1 MAKKKSAMPLVG
13 RDAQQRMLKQAEA
26 SGQPELI
33 AVYGRRRVGKTYLV
47 RQYFA
52 GRLRFEL
59 TGSRDASLA
68 EQLGNFTH
76 ALGKLTG
83 FNHASPGSWQQA
95 FQELERALVPVLKGK
110 GRHVLFFDELPWLAR
125 RNSRFLSAF
134 EQFWNHWA
142 SKQPS
147 LIVVICGSAASWMI
161 AKVLRQRG
169 GLHNRVTRRIRLQPF
184 CLAETEAY
192 LQHLGIRWGREA
204 IAEIYMALGG
214 VPFYL
219 NQISRGRSPAQA
231 IDEITMGPDAPLRH
245 EFEEL
250 YAALFENHDTHLQ
263 VVRTLA
269 KSKSGLTRTALI
281 KTTGLPSG
289 GGLTRGL
296 EELEASG
303 FIERMAPL
311 GRSHRDILYRLMDEF
326 TLFYL
331 RWGKRRSGWMNVRGK
346 PAWQVWSGYAFENL
360 CLRHVD
366 QMRFALGIAGI
377 ETGVS
382 TWRSQGKDGEDG
394 AQIDLVIDRADE
406 TINLCEMKY
415 TTAPF
420 LISKKVAADHR
431 RKREVFQRNTKTKKT
446 LVTTF
451 VTSAGLKDSGH
462 KAEVVDAEID
472 LGDLFKPL

>member
-1 MAKKKSAMPLVG
+1 MAKKNTQVLIG

-59 TGSRDASLA
+59 TGTRDASLA

-83 FNHASPGSWQQA
+83 FHHATPASWQQA
-95 FQELERALVPVLKGK
+95 FQELEHALAPMLKRK

-125 RNSRFLSAF
+125 RNSRFLPAF

-147 LIVVICGSAASWMI
+147 LIVVVCGSAASWMI

-192 LQHLGIRWGREA
+192 LEHLGIRWGREA
-204 IAEIYMALGG
+204 IVEAYMALGG

-219 NQISRGRSPAQA
+219 NQISRRHSPAQA
-231 IDEITMGPDAPLRH
+231 IDQITMGPDAPLRH

-250 YAALFENHDTHLQ
+250 YAALFEHHDTHLL
-263 VVRTLA
+263 VVRILA
-269 KSKSGLTRTALI
+269 KSKSGLTRKTLI
-281 KTTGLPSG
+281 NESGMPSG
-289 GGLTRGL
+289 GGLTRVL
-296 EELEASG
+296 DELEASG

-311 GRSHRDILYRLMDEF
+311 GRQQRDVIYRLMDEF
-326 TLFYL
+326 TLFHL
-331 RWGKRRSGWMNVRGK
+331 RWGKRRSGWLKLRGK

-360 CLRHVD
+360 CIRHAG
-366 QMRFALGIAGI
+366 QMLAALGIAGI
-377 ETGVS
+377 DSEIT
-382 TWRSQGKDGEDG
+382 TWRSQGKDGEDD
-394 AQIDLVIDRADE
+394 AQIDLLVDRSDQ

-415 TTAPF
+415 TTVPF

-431 RKREVFQRNTKTKKT
+431 RKREVFQRKTKTKKT

-451 VTSAGLKDSGH
+451 VTSAGLKDGGH
-462 KAEVVDAEID
+462 KDEVVDAEIE